1 MNDHDKTDSQDLV
14 DALREWTR
22 SNMDAAIT
30 FWNGSGVFLPPMDLS
45 TVKELRIRP
54 TVGRKKRGSSPL
66 QRVTVGIGGPG
77 SEHRIKALSGGTEA
91 TWPIHEHARNM
102 LEAFHTGELQET
114 IRAASDAGIPVETDK
129 GKGILKSGGMGGYLV
144 RMFIDAV
151 TTGDA
156 DLIKTIA
163 NAVESVHER
172 AEGQGKDFHVKAAK
186 PALMEI
192 VKAAGDPANKDLSA
206 GDFYGRL
213 SFETRMSYKNERSV
227 DRVRKEVMQ
236 GHLVKQML
244 AE

>member
-1 MNDHDKTDSQDLV
+1 MKNHDKTESQDLV
-14 DALREWTR
+14 NALREWTR

-45 TVKELRIRP
+45 SVKELRIRP
-54 TVGRKKRGSSPL
+54 TAGRTKRGQSLL
-66 QRVTVGIGGPG
+66 QLARVSIGGPG
-77 SEHRIKALSGGTEA
+77 SEHRIKALAGGTEA
-91 TWPIHEHARNM
+91 TWPIHEHTRNM
-102 LEAFHTGELQET
+102 LEAFHVGELQET
-114 IRAASDAGIPVETDK
+114 IRAAGDAGIPVKTAGD
-129 GKGILKSGGMGGYLV
+129 GILKSGGMGGYLV

-151 TTGDA
+151 TAGDA

-192 VKAAGDPANKDLSA
+192 VKAAEDPANKDLSA

-213 SFETRMSYKNERSV
+213 SFDTRMSYENERSV
-227 DRVRKEVMQ
+227 DRIRKEVMQ
-236 GHLVKQML
+236 GHLVKML